1 MKRRIAI
8 CIFFNMNINQ
18 MKRAIHIRCTQQF
31 LYFESHTKSL
41 KQVCT
46 HYGLFQYTFYQF
58 CILISTYLINEEEIS
73 RNERYR
79 VHVQTGITFARRKG
93 ITIARKIYLRVFFL
107 FTFARIA
114 CYLEY
119 IQFIHNIFCILQHDW
134 RCNLDIHHF
143 RQPLKWKQKI

>member
-1 MKRRIAI
+1 
-8 CIFFNMNINQ
+8 
-18 MKRAIHIRCTQQF
+18 MKRAIYIRCTQQF

-107 FTFARIA
+107 FTFTRIA

-119 IQFIHNIFCILQHDW
+119 IQFIKTIKYYENTTGAWGMDFVSSSPLFSTIPPFFKIFI
-134 RCNLDIHHF
+134 
-143 RQPLKWKQKI
+143 